1 MPRRLKG
8 LRRKSFSI
16 IGNDSRGRDELIKKT
31 RTRVEA
37 DDHQVGRIVSQ
48 AGSRLAERNLT
59 KDGREEEGHV
69 RYVSVLMGKIEQRS
83 DCGDRKNGR
92 EEP

>member
-1 MPRRLKG
+1 M
-8 LRRKSFSI
+8 
-16 IGNDSRGRDELIKKT
+16 KKT
-31 RTRVEA
+31 KTRVEA
-37 DDHQVGRIVSQ
+37 DDHQVGRIASQ

-69 RYVSVLMGKIEQRS
+69 RYMSVPIVKVERGLNRGCRNK
-83 DCGDRKNGR
+83 GR